1 MPEDFR
7 AVPATLRAAADEFED
22 AAAHW
27 AHATKLVDAAALT
40 DSAVGFLGV
49 LSGVPTKYAAAQQEC
64 LDGLRR
70 GLESVLF
77 AATGLRQAA
86 DHYESVDAAYY
97 EQFGYIDSRQ

>member
-22 AAAHW
+22 AAGHW
-27 AHATKLVDAAALT
+27 AHATKLVAAATLT

-49 LSGVPTKYAAAQQEC
+49 LAGVTTKYSAAQQGC
-64 LDGLRR
+64 LDGMHR
-70 GLESVLF
+70 GLKSVLL

-86 DHYESVDAAYY
+86 DHYESVDATYY
-97 EQFGYIDSRQ
+97 EQFGYIDSQQ